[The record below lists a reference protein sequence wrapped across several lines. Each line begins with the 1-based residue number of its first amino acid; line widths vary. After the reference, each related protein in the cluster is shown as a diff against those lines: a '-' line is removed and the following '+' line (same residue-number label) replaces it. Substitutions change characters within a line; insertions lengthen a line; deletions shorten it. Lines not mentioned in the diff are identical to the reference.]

1 MALTK
6 SEKNKQ
12 LRNENAQLRGLI
24 DDLLTTRDNLAFF
37 SGPDQCHEVSE
48 DRFVALQETID
59 DLEDIY
65 IARVNAVKRK

>member
-1 MALTK
+1 MTK
-6 SEKNKQ
+6 AEHKKQ
-12 LRNENAQLRGLI
+12 MRNENALLRQLI

-37 SGPDQCHEVSE
+37 SGPDQCHEISE
-48 DRFVALQETID
+48 QRFDAIQETID

>member
-37 SGPDQCHEVSE
+37 SGSDQCHEVSE
-48 DRFVALQETID
+48 ERFIALQETID

>member
-6 SEKNKQ
+6 SQRNKE
-12 LRNENAQLRGLI
+12 LRNQNAHLREIIETMLNA
-24 DDLLTTRDNLAFF
+24 RDNLAFF
-37 SGPDQCHEVSE
+37 CGPDQCHEVSE
-48 DRFVALQETID
+48 ERFVALQETID